1 MEVTPTNLVDFSH
14 KLHLQNK
21 SFGLYI
27 SEEVITKK
35 YIETSIAAVD
45 LIKEDETTCV
55 DLGSGW
61 GIPGVVIAMLMKDKR
76 PFNMTLYDI
85 NKKKCDFLKKCGQ
98 DYNLNINV
106 KNKNIFDE
114 KNLETD
120 IIICKEFL
128 PLDEVKQIA
137 KNNFSKFK
145 SILFYLK
152 GRWIRYYD

>member
-1 MEVTPTNLVDFSH
+1 MELSILKDFSN

-27 SEEVITKK
+27 SEEVIMEK
-35 YIETSIAAVD
+35 YIKTSMAAVN
-45 LIKEDETTCV
+45 LIKDNETTCV

-61 GIPGVVIAMLMKDKR
+61 GIPGIIISMMMKDKKQ
-76 PFNMTLYDI
+76 FNTTLYDV
-85 NKKKCDFLKKCGQ
+85 NKKKCDFLNKCKQ
-98 DYNLNINV
+98 NYKLSIDV

-120 IIICKEFL
+120 LIICKEFL
-128 PLDEVKQIA
+128 PLDDVKNIA

-145 SILFYLK
+145 KILFCFK
-152 GRWIRYYD
+152 GKWIRY